1 MNETSSHWFES
12 LFERGNALAN
22 LQRYADAIPC
32 YLDVLDFAPTHVRAQ
47 NNLGVMFAEL
57 KRFPEAIMHYQQAI
71 SIQPDYADAHYNLAN
86 AFKENHKTTNA
97 LDHYRLAI
105 QYQPNFASAYNNQA
119 ICLMQTG
126 ELHRAIESFEAALRL
141 SPHMATAHNGLGLA
155 LAHIG
160 RPNDAMICY
169 DRALQLDSDL
179 AEAHYNR
186 GLCSLLL
193 GDLLAGWRDYE
204 WRWRLP
210 EIIPRQ
216 FAEPMWDG
224 GPLEGKTILVHA
236 EQGLGDTI
244 QFVRFARLLEQR
256 GARVLLQC
264 SNKLHG
270 LLRNCRGVHEL
281 LPERPVSF
289 PPFDVHCPIMSLAK
303 YFVGNLQSIPKE
315 VPYLLAKESRI
326 ERWKRELS
334 SHSGMKIGLCWQGSK
349 GYRWDHLRSIALQEM
364 KPISQI
370 ANVQL
375 ISLQKGLGS
384 EQVAANNFLVHDFT
398 DGMDNEQDALLDTA
412 AMISCLDLVIS
423 VDSAIGHLA
432 GTLGAPTWLALSKG
446 PDWRW
451 HLGGDRSPWYP
462 KTRLFRQTDFG
473 DWPSVFQRMATEL
486 REVLLKSNKAAFEN
500 NMNQE

>member
-1 MNETSSHWFES
+1 MKETSPQWFES

-32 YLDVLDFAPTHVRAQ
+32 YLEVLDFAPTHVRAQ

-57 KRFPEAIMHYQQAI
+57 KRYPEAIRHYQQAI

-86 AFKENHKTTNA
+86 AFKVNHATTIA
-97 LDHYRLAI
+97 LDHYQLAI
-105 QYQPNFASAYNNQA
+105 LYQPNFASAYNNQA

-126 ELHRAIESFEAALRL
+126 EMHRAIESFETALRL

-155 LAHIG
+155 LSHIG

-169 DRALQLDSDL
+169 DRALQLDSEL

-193 GDLLAGWRDYE
+193 GNLCAGWREYE

-210 EIIPRQ
+210 EIAPRQ
-216 FAEPMWDG
+216 FTEPMWDG

-264 SNKLHG
+264 SDKLHG
-270 LLRNCRGVHEL
+270 LLRNCQGIHAL
-281 LPERPVSF
+281 LPEGPVRF
-289 PPFDVHCPIMSLAK
+289 PPFDVHCPLMSLAK
-303 YFVGNLQSIPKE
+303 YFVENLQSIPNE
-315 VPYLLAKESRI
+315 VPYLRAEEDRI
-326 ERWKRELS
+326 ESWKRELS
-334 SHSGMKIGLCWQGSK
+334 SHCGLKIGLCWQGSK
-349 GYRWDHLRSIALQEM
+349 GYRWDHLRSIALREM
-364 KPISQI
+364 EPLSQI
-370 ANVQL
+370 ANVHL
-375 ISLQKGLGS
+375 VSLQKGSGS
-384 EQVAANNFLVHDFT
+384 EQVALQNFLVHDFT
-398 DGMDNEQDALLDTA
+398 DRMDNEQHALLDTA
-412 AMISCLDLVIS
+412 AMICCLDLVIS

-432 GTLGAPTWLALSKG
+432 GALGAPTWLALSKG

-462 KTRLFRQTDFG
+462 KTRLFRQTVFG
-473 DWPSVFQRMATEL
+473 DWQSVFQRMATEI
-486 REVLLKSNKAAFEN
+486 REGLLESKS
-500 NMNQE
+500 